1 MSLCVSFPKR
11 RSSTAKE
18 DLLVLEPATR
28 ATAQDSGRIVVRMK
42 PTDIV
47 GRWDYEAHG
56 ITVFFSGSLTSVPE
70 TFHQGVG
77 SDSAR
82 TLGLLYAQYATQVFS
97 KVDGA
102 FCAVIL
108 DWRRRTIIVARDKLG
123 IGRTYVSREDDHITF
138 SDSLADLLEVEG
150 RSFELDL
157 DSVYAFLS
165 IGWIPTPHS
174 MFSGIEKFPAGSL
187 LESREDDLEQKKYY
201 DVPHSPL
208 SVKNRSAKELSQS
221 ITEHLDRSVD
231 RGLAMGGR
239 WGSFLSGGVD
249 SSSVVASLAR
259 TVNGSFATYF
269 GGFSAQLNRYLPNP
283 EDPLMSRLVAEHVG
297 ANHHML
303 WLGPETLET
312 MPEIITVLEEPVCD
326 GGCIVLDAVMRAAR
340 NDVDGLMTGIGG
352 DFLFTGERRHMVLN
366 LLRFMRLVPDK
377 VWKLLNYILGFPLL
391 ARSTRLSQMHFDL
404 TRVLAIRKLS
414 IEAMYAGF
422 FLQAEPSEMRRLF
435 LPEVYAKLK
444 RNPLQ
449 EMNDDFSVSASSDPL
464 SRFLYL
470 DLKHQTPEHCLREA
484 ETLGRRYGLKIY
496 SPFLDADFVNFAMS
510 VPSADKVSGLNL
522 KVPLKE
528 AMRGRVPDVVLD
540 RKKGGL
546 GSPIRWWVTQPE
558 GLVASALSR
567 QRIERR
573 GFFSPETIEQFR
585 EATANGT
592 HDYTK
597 LLWSLF
603 TLEIWLQQFVD
614 KKVTAR
620 TVG

>member
-1 MSLCVSFPKR
+1 MSLCVSFPKY
-11 RSSTAKE
+11 RSSTSKE
-18 DLLVLEPATR
+18 DLLVLGTATGVG
-28 ATAQDSGRIVVRMK
+28 AQDSRRIMVRLK
-42 PTDIV
+42 STDIV
-47 GRWDYEAHG
+47 GRWDDEAQR
-56 ITVFFSGSLTSVPE
+56 ITIFFSGSLTNVPE
-70 TFHQGVG
+70 PFRPGFG

-82 TLGLLYAQYATQVFS
+82 TLGALYAQYAAQVFA

-108 DWRRRTIIVARDKLG
+108 DWRRGTIIVARDKLG
-123 IGRTYVSREDDHITF
+123 IGRAYVCREGDNVTF
-138 SDSLADLLEVEG
+138 SDSLALLLEIEG
-150 RSFELDL
+150 RSFDLDL
-157 DSVYAFLS
+157 DSVHAFLS

-174 MFSGIEKFPAGSL
+174 MFSGVEKFPAGSL
-187 LESREDDLEQKKYY
+187 LESREGKLEQRKYY
-201 DVPHSPL
+201 DVP
-208 SVKNRSAKELSQS
+208 RSSSAVRHRPADEIHRS

-231 RGLAMGGR
+231 RGLAVGGR

-249 SSSVVASLAR
+249 SSGVVASLGRA
-259 TVNGSFATYF
+259 VGSPFSTYF
-269 GGFSAQLNRYLPNP
+269 GGFSPQLNRYLPNP
-283 EDPLMSRLVAEHVG
+283 EEPAMSRLVAERVG

-312 MPEIITVLEEPVCD
+312 IPEIVAALEEPVCD
-326 GGCIVLDAVMRAAR
+326 GGCIVLGAVMRAAH

-366 LLRFMRLVPDK
+366 LLRFMRPVPDAA
-377 VWKLLNYILGFPLL
+377 WRLLNYILGFPLL
-391 ARSTRLSQMHFDL
+391 ARSTRISQMHFDL

-422 FLQAEPSEMRRLF
+422 FLQAEPSEMHLLF
-435 LPEVYAKLK
+435 LPEVYAKLS
-444 RNPLQ
+444 RDPVQ
-449 EMNDDFSVSASSDPL
+449 EMNDDFRASANLDPL
-464 SRFLYL
+464 GRFLYL
-470 DLKHQTPEHCLREA
+470 DLKHQAPEHCLREA
-484 ETLGRRYGLKIY
+484 ETLGRHYGLKIY

-510 VPSADKVSGLNL
+510 IPSADKVSGLAL

-528 AMRGRVPDVVLD
+528 AMRGRVPDEVLD

-567 QRIERR
+567 KNIERR
-573 GFFSPETIEQFR
+573 GFFSPQAIEQFR

-614 KKVTAR
+614 KK
-620 TVG
+620 